1 MNARETALLT
11 LYDIFFKN
19 AYSNLALSSQL
30 AKAGLSRA
38 DTALAT
44 SLVYG
49 TVSRHF
55 TLEYVIGR
63 YSKIKPKKL
72 DKYIRLILELGLY
85 QLAFTDKIPESAAVN
100 ESVKLAKKYGRR
112 GTDGFV
118 NAVLRSFCR
127 DGREIKY
134 PSKSD
139 RSYLSVRYSYSN
151 ELAEFFAD
159 TFGAGR
165 AESIMDALNGT
176 PPLLLRVNVLKTDAE
191 GLVKLLQERG
201 TPAEVVSGA
210 LVKTDGFDIRSSDL
224 YRDGY
229 FTAQDLGAYTASVV
243 LDPKSG
249 EAVLDM
255 CAAPGGKTTHI
266 AELMGD
272 DGSVT
277 ACDIYDHKVK
287 LIEDA
292 ANRLG
297 LRSICARKLDA
308 SVPHEEFKGRFDRVL
323 CDVPCSGL
331 GIIRRKPD
339 IKLGSHDFGAL
350 IGLQSIILRNAAR
363 YLKPGGTLVYSTCT
377 LNPGENGGVTGGFL
391 KENKDFGCTYEKTFF
406 PDEDGSDGFYICRM
420 EKARF

>member
-1 MNARETALLT
+1 MNARETALFT
-11 LYDIFFKN
+11 LYDVFFKD
-19 AYSNLALSSQL
+19 AYSNLALGAQL
-30 AKAGLSRA
+30 ARADLSRA

-49 TVSRHF
+49 TVSRHY

-72 DKYIRLILELGLY
+72 DKYIRVILELGLY

-127 DGREIKY
+127 DGKEIKY
-134 PSKSD
+134 PEKGSRD
-139 RSYLSVRYSYSN
+139 YLSVRYSYSR
-151 ELAEFFAD
+151 ELADFFSD
-159 TFGAGR
+159 TFGVSR
-165 AESIMDALNGT
+165 AESLMDALNGA
-176 PPLLLRVNVLKTDAE
+176 PPLLLRANVLRTDAK
-191 GLVKLLQERG
+191 GLVKLLEERG
-201 TPAEVVSGA
+201 IHAEPVCGA
-210 LVKTDGFDIRSSDL
+210 LVKSEGFDIRSSEL
-224 YRDGY
+224 WRGGY
-229 FTAQDLGAYTASVV
+229 FTAQDLGAYTASEV
-243 LDPKSG
+243 LGPKSG

-277 ACDIYDHKVK
+277 ACDIYEHKVK
-287 LIEDA
+287 LIADGA
-292 ANRLG
+292 KRLG
-297 LRSICARKLDA
+297 LSSVSARLADA
-308 SVPHEEFKGRFDRVL
+308 SVTNDEFRERFDRVL

-339 IKLGSHDFGAL
+339 IKLGKHDFGAL
-350 IGLQSIILRNAAR
+350 MTLQRAILKNAAI

-391 KENKDFGCTYEKTFF
+391 KENKNFECTYEKTFF

-420 EKARF
+420 EKARI